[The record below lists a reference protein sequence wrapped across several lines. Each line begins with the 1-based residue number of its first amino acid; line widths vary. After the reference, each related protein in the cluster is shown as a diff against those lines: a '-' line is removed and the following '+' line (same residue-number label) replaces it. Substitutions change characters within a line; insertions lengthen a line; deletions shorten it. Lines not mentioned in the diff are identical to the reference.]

1 VIHACLSPAAGGEEI
16 SAILRCEKPS
26 PSNSEAAEL
35 GTHDYSKPPA
45 AIALGAAYEEEDGKA
60 MREACTDH
68 LDIPWLI
75 FDKSTPLD
83 VPMGPECGKA
93 VVARAKLLK
102 KKLQD
107 EGRLNGDGIYYY

>member
-16 SAILRCEKPS
+16 SAILRGGKPS

-35 GTHDYSKPPA
+35 GIHDYPKPPA
-45 AIALGAAYEEEDGKA
+45 AIALGAGYEEEDGKA

-68 LDIPWLI
+68 LDIPWLM

-83 VPMGPECGKA
+83 VPMGPEYGKA
-93 VVARAKLLK
+93 VVARGKLLL

-107 EGRLNGDGIYYY
+107 EGKLNGDSIYYY